1 MEPIVFGLFPSL
13 ADVDGLEVYLDNT
26 AWAKRI
32 YEKHGF
38 QEKAKI
44 EMAGGDYIVSL
55 MVRPARSKDAM

>member
-1 MEPIVFGLFPSL
+1 VEPIVFGLFPSL

-32 YEKHGF
+32 YEK
-38 QEKAKI
+38 EKAKI
-44 EMAGGDYIVSL
+44 EMPGGDYIVSL